1 MNQDDLCVPELHFEE
16 EVDTCAPKA
25 IDLCVPELHFEE
37 EVDTCAPGPV
47 DLSFGGKYLMP

>member
-1 MNQDDLCVPELHFEE
+1 MNQD
-16 EVDTCAPKA
+16 
-25 IDLCVPELHFEE
+25 DLCVPELHFEE

>member
-25 IDLCVPELHFEE
+25 IDLCVPELRFEE